1 MTEYERVEKA
11 LYRERRL
18 RWLVK
23 MDDLH
28 KLVKQEISG
37 SSAKHYVSRLC
48 SFHRIQASPM
58 FREALDWV
66 REQAER
72 NGLKELKVESFP
84 ADGKHRYWTYYSP
97 PGWSVHGAELRMVE
111 PEEQLLARFEDI
123 PQSLHT
129 FSKGT
134 PSGGVAAELVDVGT
148 GLRAKDYVG
157 KRVKGKLVLASGRGE
172 YVHRPAVVERGAL
185 GVITD
190 SVIEMPHVREGIDI
204 PDAHGYQGIW
214 PRARDMPK
222 IGFGFSVSKRQ
233 GNHLR
238 DLLREG
244 KKVKLLAKVDAKL
257 FPSTLDLLTGVI
269 KGESKPEEEVILMA
283 HLCHPKPSANDNAS
297 GCACLLEVA
306 RTLSRLISSGK
317 VKRPARSIRFLWMP
331 ETNGSVAY
339 LSTHKDA
346 RDRIVAGINLDM
358 VGENQELCRSTLN
371 LDCTPDS
378 LPSWLNDYVSSL
390 IEQTASVFDR
400 QTHLGHSST
409 FRYSISQFSAGSD
422 HTEFNEAGVGI
433 PCIML
438 LQWPDMF
445 YHTSMDTIDKVSEDS
460 LRRAGWTTAV
470 AALGLANAD
479 EKTAFEWA
487 NLTIAKGSSRIM
499 NAGTKAAEDLF
510 SARAGTKAKDKA
522 KKLAK
527 LAAYHRTKLEHVSS
541 KEQAAVRSVT
551 RLADSH
557 KLHAFLDKHCMEIE
571 ALGRRERDRFEEIVG
586 HIEEDL
592 GVSLRSSRREE
603 WATQDGMD
611 AVPKKLFK
619 GTLCYDVIRDT
630 LNPSDYDKFQDL
642 EESDPD
648 FYKKSIEI
656 LNFMDGRRSVADL
669 VRAVSAEYSPTD
681 PKTVR
686 TYVEFLRKMRLVEF
700 A

>member
-1 MTEYERVEKA
+1 MKA

-18 RWLVK
+18 RWPVT
-23 MDDLH
+23 MDDIH

-37 SSAKHYVSRLC
+37 STAKNYVSRLC
-48 SFHRIQASPM
+48 AFHRIQASPM

-66 REQAER
+66 KDQAEHV
-72 NGLKELKVESFP
+72 GLEELEVESFP

-97 PGWSVHGAELRMVE
+97 PGWSIKSAELRMVE
-111 PEEQLLARFEDI
+111 PQEELLARFEDT
-123 PQSLHT
+123 PQSLHS

-134 PSGGVAAELVDVGT
+134 PKAGVTAELVEVGS
-148 GLRAKDYVG
+148 GLRAKDYAG
-157 KRVKGKLVLASGRGE
+157 KRVKGKIVLASGRGE

-190 SVIEMPHVREGIDI
+190 SVIEMPHVREGVDI

-222 IGFGFSVSKRQ
+222 MGFGFSVSKRQ

-244 KKVKLLAKVDAKL
+244 KKVKLWATVDARL
-257 FPSTLDLLTGVI
+257 FPSTLDLLTGII
-269 KGESKPEEEVILMA
+269 KGDSKPREEVILMA

-317 VKRPARSIRFLWMP
+317 VRRPARSIRFLWMP

-358 VGENQELCRSTLN
+358 VGEDQALCRSTLN

-378 LPSWLNDYVSSL
+378 LPSWLNDYVASL
-390 IEQTASVFDR
+390 IEQTANVFDK

-409 FRYSISQFSAGSD
+409 FRYSISPFSGGSD

-433 PCIML
+433 PCVML

-460 LRRAGWTTAV
+460 LRRAAWTTAV
-470 AALGLANAD
+470 AALGIANAD

-487 NLTIAKGSSRIM
+487 NLTIANGSSRIM
-499 NAGTKAAEDLF
+499 STGRKAADAMF
-510 SARAGTKAKDKA
+510 KARQRPKSKDKA
-522 KKLAK
+522 KELSK
-527 LAAYHRTKLEHVSS
+527 LAAYHMTRLEHVSS
-541 KEQAAVRSVT
+541 REQAAVRSVT
-551 RLADSH
+551 RLADSK
-557 KLHAFLDKHCMEIE
+557 KLRSFLDRHCREIE
-571 ALGRRERDRFEEIVG
+571 ALGSREQDRLEAVIG

-592 GVSLRSSRREE
+592 GVSLRSFRRQE
-603 WATQDGMD
+603 WASREGMD
-611 AVPKKLFK
+611 AVPKRVFR

-630 LNPSDYDKFQDL
+630 LSNADFEKFQDI
-642 EESDPD
+642 EDSDPD
-648 FYKKSIEI
+648 FGKKSVEM

-669 VRAVSAEYSPTD
+669 VRAVSAEYSPID
-681 PKTVR
+681 PETVKA
-686 TYVEFLRKMRLVEF
+686 YIDFLRKMGLVELL
-700 A
+700 